1 MGSCPKKLA
10 NGEIAML
17 KNLRWAASIMILT
30 ALGGPVSADVIT
42 DWNEK
47 AVAFVTKQR
56 LLPPQAE
63 RVIASVHLAMF
74 DAVNSIEPRYRPY
87 RLAVI
92 TTKDASPEAAA
103 AIAAGMV
110 LAGLHPNDADEL
122 NSLTAA
128 YLATIPASEARS
140 NGIKVGQEV
149 AAKIVAERKADGAST
164 PDAYR
169 PKTRPGVYVPTP
181 ITASS
186 MWSSVKP

>member
-1 MGSCPKKLA
+1 
-10 NGEIAML
+10 ML
-17 KNLRWAASIMILT
+17 NNLRWAASFMILT

-47 AVAFVTKQR
+47 AVAFVSKHR

-103 AIAAGMV
+103 AVAAGM
-110 LAGLHPNDADEL
+110 GLGRLP
-122 NSLTAA
+122 
-128 YLATIPASEARS
+128 PK
-140 NGIKVGQEV
+140 GGQGFDTFV
-149 AAKIVAERKADGAST
+149 A
-164 PDAYR
+164 
-169 PKTRPGVYVPTP
+169 
-181 ITASS
+181 
-186 MWSSVKP
+186 

>member
-1 MGSCPKKLA
+1 
-10 NGEIAML
+10 ML

-30 ALGGPVSADVIT
+30 ALSGPVSADVIT

-92 TTKDASPEAAA
+92 ATKDTSPEAAA
-103 AIAAGMV
+103 AVAAGMV
-110 LAGLHPNDADEL
+110 LAGLHPSDSEQMSSQLAEY
-122 NSLTAA
+122 LTA
-128 YLATIPASEARS
+128 IPSSEAKS
-140 NGIKVGQEV
+140 SGIKIGEEV
-149 AAKIVAERKADGAST
+149 AAKIIAERK
-164 PDAYR
+164 
-169 PKTRPGVYVPTP
+169 
-181 ITASS
+181 
-186 MWSSVKP
+186 